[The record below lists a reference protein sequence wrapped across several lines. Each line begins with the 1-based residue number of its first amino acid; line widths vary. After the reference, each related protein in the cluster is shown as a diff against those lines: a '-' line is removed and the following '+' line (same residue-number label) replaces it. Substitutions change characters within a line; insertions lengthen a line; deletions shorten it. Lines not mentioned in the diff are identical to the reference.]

1 MNTPQPHHAKT
12 ALRKRMAYQ
21 RDSLMPED
29 RAAASEAITARLLA
43 LPEWAAARTLFL
55 YLSFRSEVSTRALL
69 LAALESG
76 RRVLAPRVN
85 RQQRTMDACAV
96 FSPAD
101 LAPGAWGILEPTAAA
116 PVVDPREIDLV
127 IAPGLAFDAAG
138 GRLGYGAG
146 FYDRYLRQV
155 RPDCARAGLAFEMQ
169 RVPAVPCSSTDE
181 RLNLL
186 VTERGVYRFA

>member
-1 MNTPQPHHAKT
+1 MNTPQPHNAKT

-69 LAALESG
+69 LTALESG

-96 FSPAD
+96 FSPTD

-127 IAPGLAFDAAG
+127 IAPGLAFDAG
-138 GRLGYGAG
+138 GGAG
-146 FYDRYLRQV
+146 WVMARVSTIAICGR
-155 RPDCARAGLAFEMQ
+155 CARIAC
-169 RVPAVPCSSTDE
+169 VPGWLSRCSGC
-181 RLNLL
+181 RRCRAAARMN
-186 VTERGVYRFA
+186 A